1 MLIDHLRN
9 RHSIRKYTHDP
20 VEATQIE
27 LLKEAALRAPS
38 SHNRKPR
45 HFIFIQDKERLD
57 DLSQCK
63 KQGAS
68 FLKHAALAV
77 VVCADSQV
85 SDVWVEDCAIAST
98 YIQLTAHDLG
108 LGCCWI
114 QIRNRLYAPGISAE
128 KYIQDRLHLPSSL
141 RVACIQSI
149 GVSAVSPEAEE
160 QDTLPFEKIHME
172 RYSP

>member
-1 MLIDHLRN
+1 MLIDHLRK

-20 VEATQIE
+20 VDTSK
-27 LLKEAALRAPS
+27 LDTLKEAALSAPS
-38 SHNRKPR
+38 SHNRKPW
-45 HFIFIQDKERLD
+45 HFIFIQDKERLE

-77 VVCADSQV
+77 VVCADSQL
-85 SDVWVEDCAIAST
+85 SDVWVEDCAIAAT

-128 KYIQDRLHLPSSL
+128 QYIRDLLNLPSSL
-141 RVACIQSI
+141 RVDCIQSI
-149 GVSAVSPEAEE
+149 GVSAVSPEPDEHE
-160 QDTLPFEKIHME
+160 PLPFEKIHME